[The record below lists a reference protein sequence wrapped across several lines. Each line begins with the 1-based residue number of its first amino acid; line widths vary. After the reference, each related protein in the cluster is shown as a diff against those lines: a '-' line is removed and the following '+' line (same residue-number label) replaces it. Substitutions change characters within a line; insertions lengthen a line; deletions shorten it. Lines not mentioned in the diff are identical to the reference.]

1 MVLQVLTLGST
12 HMEQSEFVDNNPA
25 EGMGY
30 IEACFEGASPCR
42 NDCRKV
48 AAPVAGLENEACR
61 MRCRMVVIP
70 YMVAC
75 MPVGLA
81 EEMPEV

>member
-1 MVLQVLTLGST
+1 
-12 HMEQSEFVDNNPA
+12 MERSEFVDNNSA

-30 IEACFEGASPCR
+30 IEACFVGASPCR

-48 AAPVAGLENEACR
+48 AAQVAGLGIEACH
-61 MRCRMVVIP
+61 MRCRMVVVP

-75 MPVGLA
+75 MPIGVA
-81 EEMPEV
+81 EERPAG